1 MKRWDFIASSL
12 LAGVISSSWDF
23 EAFAQSTDDK
33 PRAIT
38 NKIDKKPIKPHY
50 LERNKGES
58 RYIDLKIRFEQT
70 NNQFASTETNVPPKT
85 MGPSPHV
92 HKDLDEVM
100 RVTKGTAA
108 VLIGDQIY
116 QVEEGGWLI
125 RPHGI
130 VHTFWNATEEPLS
143 FIDLFPNQN
152 FDLFLE
158 ELIKV
163 FAQLQVEGLSPDSKE
178 GQRRQ
183 DMLHAE
189 WGITVFHDQR
199 PEIMKK
205 YGLK

>member
-1 MKRWDFIASSL
+1 MKRRDFIASSL
-12 LAGVISSSWDF
+12 LAGVTANSLDL
-23 EAFAQSTDDK
+23 EAFAQSTDGK

-38 NKIDKKPIKPHY
+38 NKIDKKPIKPVY
-50 LERNKGES
+50 LEPNKGEP

-100 RVTKGTAA
+100 RVIKGTAS
-108 VLIGDQIY
+108 VLLGDQIY
-116 QVEEGGWLI
+116 QVEEGGWLV

-130 VHTFWNATEEPLS
+130 VHTFWNATEEPIT

-158 ELIKV
+158 ELVKI
-163 FAQLQVEGLSPDSKE
+163 FNQLQVEGLAPNSKE

-183 DMLHAE
+183 DVLQTE
-189 WGITVFHDQR
+189 WGITMYHDQR
-199 PEIMKK
+199 QGIMDK

>member
-1 MKRWDFIASSL
+1 MKRRDFIASSL
-12 LAGVISSSWDF
+12 LAGVTANSLDL
-23 EAFAQSTDDK
+23 EAFAQSTDGK

-38 NKIDKKPIKPHY
+38 NKIDKKPIKPVY
-50 LERNKGES
+50 LEPNKGEP

-100 RVTKGTAA
+100 RVIKGTAS
-108 VLIGDQIY
+108 VLLGDQIY
-116 QVEEGGWLI
+116 QVEEGGWLV

-130 VHTFWNATEEPLS
+130 VHTFWNATEEPIT

-158 ELIKV
+158 ELVKI
-163 FAQLQVEGLSPDSKE
+163 FNQLQVEGLAPNSKE

-183 DMLHAE
+183 DVLHTE
-189 WGITVFHDQR
+189 WGITMYHDQR
-199 PEIMKK
+199 QGIMDK